1 MTLEIALLILVVML
15 IVLAVGCIPLLLQI
29 WRLSKDLEMTLQT
42 FNQSLPLLLKNLEE
56 ITTNVN
62 SSSSVI
68 NKKIQN
74 FAHPSNMS
82 GLLLGDIIS
91 NIHHFAPL
99 ALKLPIFRIMRNV
112 VSIAKGLRVF
122 VEVLL
127 NKEKDETLKQG

>member
-1 MTLEIALLILVVML
+1 MTLEIALLILVGIL
-15 IVLAVGCIPLLLQI
+15 IVLAVGCIPLLVQI
-29 WRLSKDLEMTLQT
+29 WRISKDLEMTLQT

-91 NIHHFAPL
+91 NIHHFA
-99 ALKLPIFRIMRNV
+99 AGAE
-112 VSIAKGLRVF
+112 IADF
-122 VEVLL
+122 PYY
-127 NKEKDETLKQG
+127 EKCCVHCQRSACFCGSPFE